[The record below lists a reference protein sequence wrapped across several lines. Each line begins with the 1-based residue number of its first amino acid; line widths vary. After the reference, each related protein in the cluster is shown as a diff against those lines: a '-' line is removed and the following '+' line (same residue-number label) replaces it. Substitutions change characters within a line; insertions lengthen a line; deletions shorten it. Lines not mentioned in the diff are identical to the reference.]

1 MAHQMPIPQ
10 HTQYPGPIPQHHQN
24 AGQQR
29 HNSSGQHQSFGQNS
43 PRESEDF
50 PSDSIQAPLLVSFI
64 LERPR
69 NDISWED
76 VVPEQQHVR
85 AHDLKKEV
93 LKFRR
98 NYNNV
103 KKALDEISS
112 PNCRRII
119 NELVEEQNIAL
130 TKHNPTMEYR
140 IVSLVK
146 KFRERASLTRRERYL
161 ARVDI
166 ILEAE
171 DSGLQGTKTGV
182 GMAGDK
188 LQDLNRTKQGDGL
201 PQFQGRV
208 SNQSQNMSAPQ
219 QMPQQ
224 RPQTHGPHNMPP
236 PPHPELPRGQP
247 PPLHVVNQGNNHM
260 PIPALHVLPPLPIPP
275 QPHPIG
281 VMNGQTPVAGP
292 PAPPP
297 PPPPPPPPNGGAH
310 PAMSGPRGHQPPIQP
325 PLPQGLSGMPGSYPE
340 AMPMP
345 VPRHIPARR
354 SGPANQTMDPELPR
368 SQQTKHRSHMDS
380 SSLYSESEVS
390 WEDESED
397 SSFVDIESDMHG
409 EMRPREPERGRHAKV
424 SRNSPKHRMHSR
436 SKRQSRSRS
445 QSHLRRDIH
454 QQNAQRPMRRHRTN
468 SDIDEGYTGR
478 RTPDIPSSSSPQPL
492 RAKLSSQVPANIH
505 IHMNTNN
512 SGDERTR
519 SGNVSPTSLYSEKRM
534 PGKMYSSHDDMSDA
548 SWDRASGTGSWH
560 TSSVHTAE
568 DNIWDVP
575 SRPPTV
581 KHEHKQRKPTFTVR
595 PDAFDPQRRSP
606 NSNTAD
612 LRSAQRPRYPR
623 EPSNEHMPTRSSMRE
638 PMREPEP
645 EPERDREHASYTDDQ
660 QPYHP
665 RPDLPHRRTTPA
677 LPRAQHANSFASSY
691 PHPPPKP
698 VRASSFTPDV
708 YDHAYTPSQLR
719 KRQTEAAPRDE
730 QINLRDLRDALE
742 WARER
747 NKEKEGM
754 QSTRYGDNVSRRRR
768 RDSTMD
774 YDDEW
779 DFDRRGGRY

>member
-1 MAHQMPIPQ
+1 MAHQIPLPQ
-10 HTQYPGPIPQHHQN
+10 QTQYPGPIPQNHQN

-29 HNSSGQHQSFGQNS
+29 HASNGQHQSFGQNS

-50 PSDSIQAPLLVSFI
+50 PSDPIQAPLLVSFI

-119 NELVEEQNIAL
+119 NELVEEQNVAL

-140 IVSLVK
+140 IVSLIK

-171 DSGLQGTKTGV
+171 DSGLQATKTG
-182 GMAGDK
+182 
-188 LQDLNRTKQGDGL
+188 
-201 PQFQGRV
+201 FQGRV
-208 SNQSQNMSAPQ
+208 GNQSQNMSAPP

-224 RPQTHGPHNMPP
+224 RPQPHGPHNVPP
-236 PPHPELPRGQP
+236 HPHPELSRSQP
-247 PPLHVVNQGNNHM
+247 PPLHVVNPVNNHM
-260 PIPALHVLPPLPIPP
+260 PIPAPHVPPPLPPP
-275 QPHPIG
+275 PHLNG
-281 VMNGQTPVAGP
+281 GMNGQTPVAGP

-297 PPPPPPPPNGGAH
+297 PPPPPPPPNGGVH
-310 PAMSGPRGHQPPIQP
+310 PVMSGPRGHQPPIQP
-325 PLPQGLSGMPGSYPE
+325 PLPQGLSGMPGTYPE
-340 AMPMP
+340 AMPVP
-345 VPRHIPARR
+345 VPRHIPGRKP
-354 SGPANQTMDPELPR
+354 GPVNQTMDPELPG
-368 SQQTKHRSHMDS
+368 SQQTKHKSHMDA
-380 SSLYSESEVS
+380 SSLYSDSEVS
-390 WEDESED
+390 WEDESEN
-397 SSFVDIESDMHG
+397 SSFVDIDNDMHG
-409 EMRPREPERGRHAKV
+409 EMRPREPERGRHAKL
-424 SRNSPKHRMHSR
+424 SRNNPKHRMHSR

-445 QSHLRRDIH
+445 QSHLRRGIH
-454 QQNAQRPMRRHRTN
+454 QQNTRQLMRRHRTN

-519 SGNVSPTSLYSEKRM
+519 SGNASPTSLYSQKRV
-534 PGKMYSSHDDMSDA
+534 PGKMYNSHDDMSDA

-575 SRPPTV
+575 SRSQTV
-581 KHEHKQRKPTFTVR
+581 RREHSQRKPTFAAR
-595 PDAFDPQRRSP
+595 PNDAFDTQCRSP
-606 NSNTAD
+606 NPNTAD

-623 EPSNEHMPTRSSMRE
+623 EPSNEHMPTRSSMRS
-638 PMREPEP
+638 PMREQER
-645 EPERDREHASYTDDQ
+645 ERDHEYPSYSDDQ
-660 QPYHP
+660 QLYHP

-677 LPRAQHANSFASSY
+677 PPRTQHNNSFTSPY
-691 PHPPPKP
+691 PPTPPKLA
-698 VRASSFTPDV
+698 RASTLIPDV
-708 YDHAYTPSQLR
+708 YDHAYTPAQPR
-719 KRQTEAAPRDE
+719 RRQIEAVPRDE

-747 NKEKEGM
+747 NKEKETM
-754 QSTRYGDNVSRRRR
+754 QSARYGDNVSGRRRRRR
-768 RDSTMD
+768 RDSGMD

-779 DFDRRGGRY
+779 DFERRGGVY

>member
-1 MAHQMPIPQ
+1 MPIPQ
-10 HTQYPGPIPQHHQN
+10 QTQYPGPMPQHHQN
-24 AGQQR
+24 TGQQR
-29 HNSSGQHQSFGQNS
+29 HASSGQHQSFGQNS
-43 PRESEDF
+43 PRETEDF
-50 PSDSIQAPLLVSFI
+50 PLDSIQAPLLVSFI

-119 NELVEEQNIAL
+119 NELVEEQNVFL

-140 IVSLVK
+140 IVSLIK

-182 GMAGDK
+182 GMASDK
-188 LQDLNRTKQGDGL
+188 LQDSNRVKQGESL
-201 PQFQGRV
+201 LQFQGRV
-208 SNQSQNMSAPQ
+208 NNQSQNMPAPQ

-224 RPQTHGPHNMPP
+224 RPQPHGPHNVPP
-236 PPHPELPRGQP
+236 PPHPELTRGQP
-247 PPLHVVNQGNNHM
+247 PPLHVVNPGNIHM
-260 PIPALHVLPPLPIPP
+260 PMPTPHVPPPLPP
-275 QPHPIG
+275 QPHLSG
-281 VMNGQTPVAGP
+281 GMNGQTPVAGP

-297 PPPPPPPPNGGAH
+297 PPPPPPNGGAH
-310 PAMSGPRGHQPPIQP
+310 PVMSGPRGHPPPIQS

-340 AMPMP
+340 AIPMS
-345 VPRHIPARR
+345 VPRHVSGRR
-354 SGPANQTMDPELPR
+354 PGPVNKTMDPELPR
-368 SQQTKHRSHMDS
+368 SQQTKHRSHMDT
-380 SSLYSESEVS
+380 SSLYSDGEVS
-390 WEDESED
+390 WEDESEG
-397 SSFVDIESDMHG
+397 SSFVDIDSDMHR
-409 EMRPREPERGRHAKV
+409 EMHPREPERGRHAKG
-424 SRNSPKHRMHSR
+424 SRNNPRHRMHSR

-445 QSHLRRDIH
+445 RSHLRRGIH
-454 QQNAQRPMRRHRTN
+454 QQNARQPMRRHRPS

-478 RTPDIPSSSSPQPL
+478 RTPDTPGSSSPQPV
-492 RAKLSSQVPANIH
+492 RAKLSSQAPANIH

-512 SGDERTR
+512 TADDRTR
-519 SGNVSPTSLYSEKRM
+519 SGNASPTSLYSEKRM
-534 PGKMYSSHDDMSDA
+534 PGKVYNSHDDMSDV

-568 DNIWDVP
+568 DNMWDAP
-575 SRPPTV
+575 SRPQPT
-581 KHEHKQRKPTFTVR
+581 KREHSQRKPTFAAR
-595 PDAFDPQRRSP
+595 PNDAFDPQRRSP
-606 NSNTAD
+606 NPNTAD
-612 LRSAQRPRYPR
+612 LRSAQRPRYLR

-638 PMREPEP
+638 PMREQ
-645 EPERDREHASYTDDQ
+645 ERDREYPSYPDDQ
-660 QPYHP
+660 HPYPP
-665 RPDLPHRRTTPA
+665 RPHLPHRRTTPA
-677 LPRAQHANSFASSY
+677 LPRTQHTNNPFAS
-691 PHPPPKP
+691 PFPPAPPKP
-698 VRASSFTPDV
+698 ARTASYNPDV
-708 YDHAYTPSQLR
+708 YDHAYSPAQPR
-719 KRQTEAAPRDE
+719 RRQTEAALHDE

-742 WARER
+742 WAREK
-747 NKEKEGM
+747 NKEKESM
-754 QSTRYGDNVSRRRR
+754 QSVRYGDDVSRRRR

-779 DFDRRGGRY
+779 DFERSGGGY